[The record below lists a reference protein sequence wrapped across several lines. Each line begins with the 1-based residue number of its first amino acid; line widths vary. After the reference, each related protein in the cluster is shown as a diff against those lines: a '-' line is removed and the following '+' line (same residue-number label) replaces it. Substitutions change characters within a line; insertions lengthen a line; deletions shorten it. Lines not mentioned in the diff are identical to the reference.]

1 MNASLIVVLALVVVV
16 LAAGIGTIVSVLKAR
31 ERARERARSEL
42 NKRTVATPCA
52 ASGHSYRIHETGWR
66 CITCGNYVSRVDG
79 EVYGPEKDGLRE
91 RRREPR

>member
-1 MNASLIVVLALVVVV
+1 MNSTLIVVLALVVVV
-16 LAAGIGTIVSVLKAR
+16 LAAGIGTIVSVLKSREAAR
-31 ERARERARSEL
+31 REL

-66 CITCGNYVSRVDG
+66 CIECGNYVSRVDG

>member
-31 ERARERARSEL
+31 ERAGREL

>member
-1 MNASLIVVLALVVVV
+1 MNDSLLVVLALVVVV

-31 ERARERARSEL
+31 ERARRER

>member
-16 LAAGIGTIVSVLKAR
+16 LAAGIGTIVSVLK
-31 ERARERARSEL
+31 ARERARSEL

>member
-31 ERARERARSEL
+31 ERERREL

-52 ASGHSYRIHETGWR
+52 ASGHGYRIHETGWR
-66 CITCGNYVSRVDG
+66 CITCGNYVSLVDG

>member
-1 MNASLIVVLALVVVV
+1 MNDSLLVVLALVVVV
-16 LAAGIGTIVSVLKAR
+16 LAAGIGTIVTVLKAR
-31 ERARERARSEL
+31 EKARREL

-66 CITCGNYVSRVDG
+66 CTTCGNYVSRVDN

>member
-1 MNASLIVVLALVVVV
+1 MNAALIVVWALVVVV

-31 ERARERARSEL
+31 ERAGREL
-42 NKRTVATPCA
+42 NKRTVAEPCA